1 MIMERVVPPQGLALP
16 DGSHVP
22 GGSFVGMNP
31 YIVGR
36 NKKVFG
42 DNADEFYPDRWLQRE
57 GEGDEA
63 YNERMTTYNSAW
75 LAFGGGSRICLG
87 RNLSQMEVYK
97 IVPSL
102 IARYDIELD
111 DPNEV
116 WWSSARWFYRVEGVI
131 CKLKPR
137 AD

>member
-1 MIMERVVPPQGLALP
+1 MVMERVVPPQGLALP

-31 YIVGR
+31 YITGR
-36 NKKVFG
+36 NKKIYG
-42 DNADEFYPDRWLQRE
+42 DDAEEFYPDRWLQRE
-57 GEGDEA
+57 DEDDEA
-63 YNERMTTYNSAW
+63 FTERMQRFNSAW

-97 IVPSL
+97 IIPTL

-131 CKLKPR
+131 CKIKAR
-137 AD
+137 SD